1 MLYDALHHA
10 FRDPERERRI
20 QRRPHL
26 AREFSHAVP
35 GGLVPLR
42 KLLQKPGELA
52 RQPFRLEGVHPR
64 ARESPTLELADE
76 LVALVSLYAPRRV
89 HVYDRRRRQRR
100 PGLPAALNV
109 PQPPGARVDQ
119 APYPQTSLPVLAYPD
134 DEGTLRVGGHREP
147 PEFPRLEGERTG
159 KRASLWRL
167 SGGLPSGSNSAGS
180 ARTARKTTGRSSSR
194 SMLAW

>member
-20 QRRPHL
+20 QWRPHL

-64 ARESPTLELADE
+64 AREPPTLELADE

-134 DEGTLRVGGHREP
+134 EGTLRVGGHREP

-159 KRASLWRL
+159 NLSRCRPPGDSSLTQ
-167 SGGLPSGSNSAGS
+167 SSA
-180 ARTARKTTGRSSSR
+180 
-194 SMLAW
+194 